1 MNYPNVKAVMLDA
14 TFDHVLPL
22 AANVMP
28 ASWNS
33 IVTTTVKVRF
43 ISNILLSYIPMY
55 TFLSNICLFH
65 FFFIFFYILF
75 IVQPES

>member
-43 ISNILLSYIPMY
+43 ISNILLSYNTYVHFYLIFVY
-55 TFLSNICLFH
+55 FICFL
-65 FFFIFFYILF
+65 FIYILF
-75 IVQPES
+75 KVQPES